1 MSSKKY
7 SSFLLLPLQFKKY
20 IYICIYI
27 YGRNKNKE
35 ETKEERAAKIISARP
50 KQTETRN
57 EKWNE
62 KQQQIKRPPCGLMM
76 FHFGSECR
84 SVWPP
89 GALSPHSI
97 NRRHRI
103 KTSDD
108 IRTAS
113 ARSIKSNPHRFDF
126 GLISPIPPNFEF
138 LFKIKKKK
146 RKERRRR
153 RRKRRKKKEK
163 KRKFFICIFPFLF
176 FGNSADISI
185 FVSRCGDFFIFHW
198 LSNSSDLIDFPTLPT
213 PSSLLTRFDS
223 DWFPELIGIGGG
235 GRGEEK

>member
-146 RKERRRR
+146 
-153 RRKRRKKKEK
+153 KREEKKKKKKKKKKGEEK
-163 KRKFFICIFPFLF
+163 KIFYLHFSFFVFWKLGRHFDFCVTVRRFFHFSLIIKFVWF
-176 FGNSADISI
+176 
-185 FVSRCGDFFIFHW
+185 
-198 LSNSSDLIDFPTLPT
+198 
-213 PSSLLTRFDS
+213 
-223 DWFPELIGIGGG
+223 DWFPHSSNPFFPLDSFRFGLISRIDWDWGG